1 MLSVRRTVL
10 AAFAAWH
17 GLAAAKNLCELL
29 GAFGVPAAAR
39 FGSTNLA
46 AIEKLLA
53 SLRPP
58 RPVLGALLAGATAL
72 EAGAALAF
80 VRDDEETG
88 FILALLLFTGFVLVD
103 DAFVDYRLDE
113 THRGILTM
121 ILVGYLVVREERKS
135 DPPSPPFEDPST
147 SSG

>member
-29 GAFGVPAAAR
+29 GAFGVVPAAAR
-39 FGSTNLA
+39 WGSTNLA

-53 SLRPP
+53 PVHAP
-58 RPVLGALLAGATAL
+58 RGVAGALLAGATAL
-72 EAGAALAF
+72 EALTALAF
-80 VRDDEETG
+80 LRDDEETA
-88 FILALLLFTGFVLVD
+88 FALALVLFTGFVLVD

-121 ILVGYLVVREERKS
+121 LLVGYLAVREEEERGPAP
-135 DPPSPPFEDPST
+135 D
-147 SSG
+147 